1 MEKMKT
7 WFSRKK
13 SKNESRYEEEK
24 REFEMAIGNPYI
36 LIRVEMPKGFEEYR
50 KDFLELEKEQ
60 RFKEEVEDLV
70 KKWLEYKRRGA
81 SSQS

>member
-1 MEKMKT
+1 MEKIKT

-13 SKNESRYEEEK
+13 CKNESRYEEEK
-24 REFEMAIGNPYI
+24 REFEMAIGKPFI

-50 KDFLELEKEQ
+50 KDFLELENDQ
-60 RFKEEVEDLV
+60 QFKEEVEDLV
-70 KKWLEYKRRGA
+70 KKRLEYKRRGV